1 MKEIERDRKIEREQK
16 RKNICNDIEKKDR
29 KKGRNRKR

>member
-1 MKEIERDRKIEREQK
+1 MERKKEIERDRKIERKQK

-29 KKGRNRKR
+29 KK